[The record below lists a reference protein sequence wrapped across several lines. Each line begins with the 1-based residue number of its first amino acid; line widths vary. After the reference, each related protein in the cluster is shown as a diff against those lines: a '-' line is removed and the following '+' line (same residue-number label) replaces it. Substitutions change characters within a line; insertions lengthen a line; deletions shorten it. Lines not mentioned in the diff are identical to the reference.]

1 MVDETVNYDIKSKVE
16 EIARKLGYFTFS
28 KILTKVNAPAP
39 EVLGSIMLLIKE
51 GKLERKGRWF
61 HYVDRRSE

>member
-1 MVDETVNYDIKSKVE
+1 MVDETVNYDVKSKVE
-16 EIARKLGYFTFS
+16 EIARQLGYFTFS

-39 EVLGSIMLLIKE
+39 EVLRSLVLLIKE
-51 GKLERKGRWF
+51 GKVERDGRWY